1 MRGISQVI
9 NNNDLPYNGNTLNND
24 WVILKLDSNL
34 SLGGDVQAACLPSDS
49 NYLGLSETEEQ
60 CWTSGWGTLS
70 SGKVLIIQ
78 RYTQSFPE
86 HKPAYSGGSSPND
99 LRYVQ
104 VPAITNAQCN
114 QAYNGD
120 ITSSMICAG
129 YPGTGGK
136 DACQGDSGG
145 PFVCSQGGKAII
157 AGVVSWGYGCAAAD
171 FPGVYARNTAALSWI
186 QANMGGCGNTPSPPP
201 PSPTPS
207 PSPSPSPSACGSPQ
221 WKGDGYCDD
230 ENNNAGCNWDGGNFL
245 HTSF

>member
-1 MRGISQVI
+1 MLDQW
-9 NNNDLPYNGNTLNND
+9 LGNPFLRYF
-24 WVILKLDSNL
+24 IIARF
-34 SLGGDVQAACLPSDS
+34 VQRFPKFM
-49 NYLGLSETEEQ
+49 
-60 CWTSGWGTLS
+60 TS
-70 SGKVLIIQ
+70 
-78 RYTQSFPE
+78 
-86 HKPAYSGGSSPND
+86 YSGGSSPND

-104 VPAITNAQCN
+104 VPAITNTKCN

-136 DACQGDSGG
+136 DACQG
-145 PFVCSQGGKAII
+145 
-157 AGVVSWGYGCAAAD
+157 AAD